1 VPSGVVEVAGAFAID
16 AGVDGDSSADRGR
29 GNRDGVDEE
38 GVWGSFEGWSVEV
51 VRCDMA
57 MDVPCVFVR

>member
-29 GNRDGVDEE
+29 GSRDGADEE
-38 GVWGSFEGWSVEV
+38 GV
-51 VRCDMA
+51 
-57 MDVPCVFVR
+57 